1 MPLRTGVSRVV
12 PAAAASSLARARLSI
27 SLSRAFIS
35 AREEEEE
42 EEEEEVVDCRAAPGT
57 TAEGLFGGN
66 SPWETCSLPQLRP
79 PPILPPSTAAFR
91 ASS

>member
-35 AREEEEE
+35 AREEEE